1 MVNNKKAK
9 ILLYLIISTTLFIL
23 HCICLGGWT
32 GAVIDFLEMV
42 FLIVMYFLEKKEKT
56 KYGVY
61 VSVVTMVLAV
71 VLSIVTWASWISL
84 LPMIGI
90 LLYIAAMMFKNVII
104 VKSGTL
110 IRITLNGLYM
120 FLISSYFGAA
130 LTIVSVVFTIYGIVT
145 TCKSK

>member
-1 MVNNKKAK
+1 MINKKKEK

-42 FLIVMYFLEKKEKT
+42 FLIVMYFFEKKEKT

-130 LTIVSVVFTIYGIVT
+130 LTIVSVAFTIYGIVT